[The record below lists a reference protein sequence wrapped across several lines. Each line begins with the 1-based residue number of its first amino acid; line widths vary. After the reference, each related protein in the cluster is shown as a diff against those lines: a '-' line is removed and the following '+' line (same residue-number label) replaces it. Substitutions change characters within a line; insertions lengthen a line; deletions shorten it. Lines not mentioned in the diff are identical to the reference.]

1 MFPVLKKSELLYVAH
16 LGRLCLKHEY
26 FTAAISGR
34 APRKNKDTLKSPLLH
49 YFVLLHNTPHT
60 LDSIRKLTLLHTN
73 LLSS

>member
-1 MFPVLKKSELLYVAH
+1 MAH
-16 LGRLCLKHEY
+16 LGRLCLKHGY

-34 APRKNKDTLKSPLLH
+34 APRKNKDTPKSPLH